1 MSDPQTENAKQ
12 RMDIMTSTTDGFV
25 LSERDLEMRG
35 PGDYFGVRQ
44 SGLPQFKV
52 ADITEDYRILEVAR
66 EEAVKV
72 YETNNL

>member
-1 MSDPQTENAKQ
+1 
-12 RMDIMTSTTDGFV
+12 MTSTTDGFL

-35 PGDYFGVRQ
+35 PGDFFGVRQ

-66 EEAVKV
+66 LEAIER
-72 YETNNL
+72 YEKKSLK